1 MYAAD
6 HAPDACTRNI
16 ESVISN
22 ADLIQSTVRAFVT
35 MCSRPDNSLIGVYTH
50 DAIHATQKESKPIN
64 ILTDT
69 WDDIVTSLYRVYVA
83 QQIMYD
89 VAVPL
94 SAPVNTTERVSVM
107 NGITNV
113 SLIVAVDTIKNGAID
128 VPITWLYRN
137 TVRDL
142 FPNIL
147 SKTIA
152 ARTRQRTA
160 VYERA
165 KPTIACDYRDDIPI
179 RAAPLSAIWG
189 IHPTITGAGKDVD
202 TLLVAM
208 SDFSDWLADCSAG
221 SSFVNDLLDD
231 LTNKT
236 FPHKVSCVHIPH
248 RDCKDKGNVG
258 PLYYVGATLPGLVTS
273 IIEIDH
279 IFDMFESDITLSD
292 FRFKFTQYLHDPKV
306 ANQFEQLS
314 DDEFNKHR
322 LVLEFREALRNR
334 IPYPAGS
341 LYAIQRAATVYK
353 PLLSQFRDKKSHPFS
368 IATNCRADGDIRRRY
383 GDFLSAPYVGI
394 YVPLATFAPSGDNK
408 SFIPFTVIDT
418 RHTTVAFPKWTRR
431 NQQDDLDLS
440 SDILTSITCIL
451 EISTYPELH
460 IYNLSGLIGTES
472 HVDSRLYDRM
482 TDNIVVNRKTSK
494 IIGVY
499 PTTQPV
505 ESPSSCNN
513 LCTFFA
519 IHGDRFNRAYYR
531 HHSFKPASLYPPY
544 TGLTIPQKFK
554 FLTQTFAIY
563 MSTETIDA
571 YATPVLKIDVQQDYT
586 RILQYIKEHNP
597 FLFSVGTPA
606 QNYIT
611 TTSGNHTVILVAIHV
626 TGGGTPSTLTLADLH
641 SSDYII
647 PDNIT
652 SIFIISPYEIRLS

>member
-35 MCSRPDNSLIGVYTH
+35 MCSRPDKSLIGVYTH
-50 DAIHATQKESKPIN
+50 DAIHATQKESAPIN
-64 ILTDT
+64 ILTDK
-69 WDDIVTSLYRVYVA
+69 WDNIVTSLYRVYVA

-113 SLIVAVDTIKNGAID
+113 NLIVAVDTTNNGSID

-137 TVRDL
+137 AVRDL

-152 ARTRQRTA
+152 ARTAQRVTA
-160 VYERA
+160 YEHTR
-165 KPTIACDYRDDIPI
+165 PTIACDYRGYMPMK
-179 RAAPLSAIWG
+179 AAPLSAIWG
-189 IHPTITGAGKDVD
+189 IHPTITGMGKDVD
-202 TLLVAM
+202 TSMFAM
-208 SDFSDWLADCSAG
+208 SDFSDWLTDCSAG

-322 LVLEFREALRNR
+322 LVLEFKKVLRNR

-341 LYAIQRAATVYK
+341 LYAIQQAATVYK
-353 PLLSQFRDKKSHPFS
+353 PLLYKFRDRRSHPYS
-368 IATNCRADGDIRRRY
+368 IATTCMADGDACRRY

-394 YVPLATFAPSGDNK
+394 YVPLVTFAPSDDNK
-408 SFIPFTVIDT
+408 IFIPFTVINT
-418 RHTTVAFPKWTRR
+418 HHTTVAFPKWTRR
-431 NQQDDLDLS
+431 NQQDDINLS
-440 SDILTSITCIL
+440 SDILPSITCI
-451 EISTYPELH
+451 EVSAYPELH
-460 IYNLSGLIGTES
+460 IYNLSELIGTKS

-482 TDNIVVNRKTSK
+482 TDNIVVNHTTSK

-499 PTTQPV
+499 PTTQPT
-505 ESPSSCNN
+505 ESPSSRNN

-531 HHSFKPASLYPPY
+531 YIFFKSISPYPPY
-544 TGLTIPQKFK
+544 TGLNIPQIFK
-554 FLTQTFAIY
+554 FLTQTFAIC

-571 YATPVLKIDVQQDYT
+571 YATPVLKIDVQQNYT

-626 TGGGTPSTLTLADLH
+626 TGGGTPSTSSLTDLH